1 MPVYWYKY
9 RDDLWKKVTIYNA
22 FRDNFEFRYD
32 NDISE
37 KIDTPNE
44 RAACNI
50 RRAAR
55 QIEAYALCNDWD
67 WFGTFTLDKSLKIK
81 NRKDLDAFR
90 SSFMQFIRNLRQ
102 TYGSLEVLL
111 VPELHK
117 NKDGWHMHGLI
128 KGIPKDALRLFMLS
142 ERLPKYIRKKLKE
155 GLLVYDWGDYRKRFG
170 FVDIEPIRSR
180 DAASRYITKYLTKD
194 ITNVTAQELKGGKHL
209 YFHTRGLVLPER
221 MENAPGCYPEAFS
234 SNLVPV
240 ANGLYKWDY
249 GEVQWYERPQS
260 NSNR

>member
-9 RDDLWKKVTIYNA
+9 RDDLWKRVVIYNA
-22 FRDNFEFRYD
+22 FRDDFALRYD
-32 NDISE
+32 DGIPSD
-37 KIDTPNE
+37 IDTPNE
-44 RAACNI
+44 KAAHNI

-90 SSFMQFIRNLRQ
+90 SAFMQFIRDLRKV
-102 TYGSLEVLL
+102 YGALEVLL

-128 KGIPKDALRLFMLS
+128 KGIPQEALRLFELS
-142 ERLPKYIRKKLKE
+142 EKLPKYIREQIKDGK
-155 GLLVYDWGDYRKRFG
+155 LVYDWEDYRKRFG
-170 FVDIEPIRSR
+170 FVNLEPIRSR
-180 DAASRYITKYLTKD
+180 DAAARYITKYLTKD
-194 ITNVTAQELKGGKHL
+194 ITNVTAQELKLGKHL
-209 YFHTRGLVLPER
+209 YFYTRGLVLPEKV
-221 MENAPGCYPEAFS
+221 ENASGCYPEAFS
-234 SNLVPV
+234 SDLV
-240 ANGLYKWDY
+240 LESSYKWEY
-249 GEVQWYERPQS
+249 GEVQWFKRPHS